1 MRAWRCASIWIDD
14 PAIPGREQ
22 EGTMNDQWTDRLS
35 EYIDG
40 GLNHAEQTA
49 FESHLAGCAACAAT
63 LAQLRRVVA
72 RAHALDDRPPARDLW
87 QGIAERIGVSTDDL
101 AVRRTRRRISFTVPQ
116 LVAAGIAVIV
126 VAAGVA
132 RLASNRAVA
141 PSGAPSALSRLP
153 AMETAVWVKA
163 DSSADQEVDE
173 LRLALAEGQRSGQ
186 LSPATVHKLE
196 RSLAVIDSA
205 IAEAKRALALDPR
218 SPYLNHH
225 LADTMRRKLEFL
237 REANRVATAR
247 S

>member
-1 MRAWRCASIWIDD
+1 
-14 PAIPGREQ
+14 
-22 EGTMNDQWTDRLS
+22 MNDQWTDRLS
-35 EYIDG
+35 EYLDSE
-40 GLNHAEQTA
+40 LDHAEKTA
-49 FESHLAGCAACAAT
+49 LESHLATCETCAAT
-63 LAQLRRVVA
+63 LAELRRVAA
-72 RAHALDDRPPARDLW
+72 RAHALDERPPARDLW
-87 QGIAERIGVSTDDL
+87 PGIAERIGVSTDDL

-116 LVAAGIAVIV
+116 LVAAGIALIAVS
-126 VAAGVA
+126 AGVA
-132 RLASNRAVA
+132 RLAWNHAAA
-141 PSGAPSALSRLP
+141 PSDAAATLSRLP

-173 LRLALAEGQRSGQ
+173 LRIALAEGQRSGQ